1 MPVGDARMS
10 SNLGAP
16 IASSGLHARASST
29 KPAGGILTVLSPGSS
44 YPVGM
49 EIEPQR
55 SSETRLA
62 AARRRAR
69 SAKIGLTAAGIAFF
83 AAGMS
88 LAHGN
93 VAGHSRR
100 QARPLAAP
108 KRFQEVVRN
117 DALDAGLLAPAQASP
132 RATTSVS

>member
-1 MPVGDARMS
+1 MQIDQPGAGRTRMASAR
-10 SNLGAP
+10 G
-16 IASSGLHARASST
+16 
-29 KPAGGILTVLSPGSS
+29 
-44 YPVGM
+44 
-49 EIEPQR
+49 
-55 SSETRLA
+55 
-62 AARRRAR
+62 RAR
-69 SAKIGLTAAGIAFF
+69 NAKVVLAAAGIAVF

-108 KRFQEVVRN
+108 KRFRDAVRR
-117 DALDAGLLAPAQASP
+117 DALDAGLLAPAEAPP

>member
-1 MPVGDARMS
+1 V
-10 SNLGAP
+10 
-16 IASSGLHARASST
+16 
-29 KPAGGILTVLSPGSS
+29 LTQVPS
-44 YPVGM
+44 YPVRM
-49 EIEPQR
+49 ETELR
-55 SSETRLA
+55 GAAETRMA
-62 AARRRAR
+62 SARRRAR
-69 SAKIGLTAAGIAFF
+69 NAKIGLTAAGIAFF

-108 KRFQEVVRN
+108 KRFQEVVRS
-117 DALDAGLLAPAQASP
+117 DALNAGLLAPAQAPP

>member
-1 MPVGDARMS
+1 
-10 SNLGAP
+10 
-16 IASSGLHARASST
+16 
-29 KPAGGILTVLSPGSS
+29 
-44 YPVGM
+44 M
-49 EIEPQR
+49 EIEAQ
-55 SSETRLA
+55 SGGETRLA

-69 SAKIGLTAAGIAFF
+69 NAKIGLTAAGIAFF

-88 LAHGN
+88 LVHGN

-117 DALDAGLLAPAQASP
+117 DALDAGLLAPAQAPP

>member
-1 MPVGDARMS
+1 MQ
-10 SNLGAP
+10 
-16 IASSGLHARASST
+16 
-29 KPAGGILTVLSPGSS
+29 
-44 YPVGM
+44 
-49 EIEPQR
+49 IEPQ
-55 SSETRLA
+55 SGGETRLA

-69 SAKIGLTAAGIAFF
+69 NAKIGLTAAGIAFF

-108 KRFQEVVRN
+108 KRFQEVVRS
-117 DALDAGLLAPAQASP
+117 DALNAGLLAPAQAPP